1 MDYVDIKENLNKK
14 VKCNCGISL
23 LKDKLD
29 RGEISQSQ
37 IVEVVYSIMFHEG
50 DYIFSGDGDI
60 LDVVD
65 DSESFL
71 FCRECGERIE
81 LV

>member
-1 MDYVDIKENLNKK
+1 MDYGDIKKNLNKK

-29 RGEISQSQ
+29 TNEISQSQ
-37 IVEVVYSIMFHEG
+37 LVEVVYPIIYDEG
-50 DYIFSGDGDI
+50 DYVFSGDGEI

-71 FCRECGERIE
+71 FCRECGERLE